1 MGLDPAV
8 GKSNHGFMKP
18 AALFAFFLL
27 PFFPAVAGPESL
39 KVTFEAE
46 KDRDKD
52 KMTDQKLGEGD
63 KIVTHYDFGFKVENL
78 SSEEFSGVEA
88 RVYVV
93 VSPFNFRNENEVQVY
108 KVLEKKD
115 VVIGKQGTTKVDV
128 GSVDLTITD
137 SMKGATMW
145 HSGWKYQ
152 GYLAELSLGGQV
164 FYTDNAGGGDT
175 KKAVAAY
182 LKNPSPKRK

>member
-1 MGLDPAV
+1 MGA
-8 GKSNHGFMKP
+8 MKP
-18 AALFAFFLL
+18 AAFFALFLL
-27 PFFPAVAGPESL
+27 PFLPAMAGPESL

-63 KIVTHYDFGFKVENL
+63 KIVTHYDFAFNVENL
-78 SSEEFSGVEA
+78 SAEEFSGVEA

-93 VSPFNFRNENEVQVY
+93 VSPFNFKNEDDVQVY
-108 KVLEKKD
+108 KVLEKKG
-115 VVIGKQGTTKVDV
+115 VVIGRQGTTKVDV

-137 SMKGATMW
+137 SVKGSLTW

-164 FYTDNAGGGDT
+164 FFTDNAGGGDT
-175 KKAVAAY
+175 KRAVAAY